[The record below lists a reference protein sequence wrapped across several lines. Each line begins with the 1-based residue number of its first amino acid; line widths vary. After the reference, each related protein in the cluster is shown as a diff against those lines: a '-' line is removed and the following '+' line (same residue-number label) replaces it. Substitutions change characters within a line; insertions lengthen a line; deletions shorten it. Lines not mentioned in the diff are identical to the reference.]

1 MFRQKRKYA
10 GSYGGSRRGGRAG
23 KIGKILLG
31 ILIVLLIL
39 GGLAAWYLL
48 TPYGPTGEAEQAL
61 TAQQQGVTV
70 HTTENWIEFDAAKST
85 GNSLIFYPGARVKPE
100 SYSLFARDLAAAGH
114 SVYIMKFPFNFAFT
128 KANAADAVISS
139 HPDEK
144 FIIGGHSLGGVFA
157 SRYAVAHTDRI
168 AGVFFLA
175 SYPDQNGNLAEL
187 GLPVMSI
194 TGSEDGVLQ
203 KDKYEASRSL
213 LPADTAYYSVQGG
226 NHGQFGSYGEQ
237 KGDQPAKVSAEEQR
251 AQTVNAL
258 LSWMKEIP
266 AAGEK

>member
-144 FIIGGHSLGGVFA
+144 FIIGGHSLGGIFA
-157 SRYAVAHTDRI
+157 SRYAVNHQDRI

-175 SYPDQNGNLAEL
+175 SYPDQNGNLANM

-194 TGSEDGVLQ
+194 TGSEDSVLQ

-213 LPADTAYYSVQGG
+213 LPADTAYYSVRGG

-266 AAGEK
+266 AAGKK